1 MQNKKAISA
10 FFQFLIIFVVI
21 IAAAI
26 IYLVW
31 LKDFRIHSENLA
43 DYTICKNSNLENAKL
58 KLKVPYTNQ
67 VLDERKDIIGN
78 KCKTEY
84 VPVPEGRELDTIA
97 RKMARC
103 WDMYLE
109 GKEEIFETSDNNYC
123 AICSVLTFDNK
134 KEMKGLTQYL
144 IGNDISG
151 NNKKYFNY
159 LNSIIV
165 TNDVLHEIENSHL
178 NDLHTID
185 TSKSQAV
192 IFTMYKDA
200 YPGSWTGYSSTA
212 SAVGGATAGPILTT
226 LAVVTGYG
234 LCSTGVG
241 CLIGAFLVG
250 VGGGG
255 AIGYAIGSGYGPDMN
270 TKVLLWP
277 YSNEDLS
284 KLDCTMLEGKDR
296 LDIKKF

>member
-1 MQNKKAISA
+1 MRNKKAISA

-58 KLKVPYTNQ
+58 RLSIDNQ
-67 VLDERKDIIGN
+67 NIQQRIGN

-84 VPVPEGRELDTIA
+84 TTVSKGKELDTIA
-97 RKMARC
+97 RKMAGC

-109 GKEEIFETSDNNYC
+109 GKEELFETEDNNYC
-123 AICSVLTFDNK
+123 AVCSVLTFDD
-134 KEMKGLTQYL
+134 KEEIKGLTQYL
-144 IGNDISG
+144 IEKEIPG
-151 NNKKYFNY
+151 NNKKYFTY
-159 LNSIIV
+159 LNNIIV
-165 TNDVLHEIENSHL
+165 TNDVLQEVENSHI

-185 TSKSQAV
+185 TSKPQAV

-226 LAVVTGYG
+226 LVVVTGYG

-241 CLIGAFLVG
+241 CLIGAFFVG
-250 VGGGG
+250 FAGGG
-255 AIGYAIGSGYGPDMN
+255 AIGYAIGSGYDPDMN

-284 KLDCTMLEGKDR
+284 KLDCTILEGKDR